1 MQYATRNISMSR
13 TFFYP
18 NQLLTPRHLAHL
30 HDSLHAALRQIRLA
44 MGTGVI
50 FYGFEVK
57 VEGNQLI
64 VTPGLGFDG
73 EGQPILLE
81 GPLVLPFPIESDP
94 LILCLR
100 YHALVDEIDNEGRPL
115 RERDSITITWLA
127 SPPRD
132 ENLLPLAR
140 VQRTAQGWMIDG
152 TIARRAAPLAHR
164 HTGEVQEDRRGRL
177 RYDGAPLVGGG
188 GGEWQ
193 SALQKVDRTLS
204 QQINVLRQLLGEWQS
219 QLQLQALEVE
229 ELRGEV
235 GEISEGVRS
244 GRGGGDWQ
252 EVVANLREEFAL
264 FAGDDLRDDLEQL
277 RAEVATLA
285 LRPPLPAS
293 NAGTFTPITALH
305 GVGSSFA
312 GKLNAAGITTV
323 SDFLAAVASPD
334 ARNRLLATDISPAR
348 LRRWSREA
356 DLLRLHG
363 CGTNEVMLLDSA
375 GITGTASLATE
386 DPRNLYERLRATAQ
400 QRGDMPPPAYAWV
413 ESWVAQAQHLP
424 PVVEW

>member
-1 MQYATRNISMSR
+1 MSR
-13 TFFYP
+13 TFFYQ
-18 NQLLTPRHLAHL
+18 NQLLTPRHLTHL
-30 HDSLHAALRQIRLA
+30 HDSLQAALHQLRLA
-44 MGTGVI
+44 LGTGVI
-50 FYGFEVK
+50 FYGFEVR
-57 VEGNQLI
+57 VENNQLV

-73 EGQPILLE
+73 EGQAIVLE
-81 GPLVLPFPIESDP
+81 GPLVLPFPIESEP

-115 RERDSITITWLA
+115 HERDSINITWLA
-127 SPPRD
+127 APPRD

-140 VQRTAQGWMIDG
+140 IQRTSQGWMVDG
-152 TIARRAAPLAHR
+152 TVARRAAPLVHR
-164 HTGEVQEDRRGRL
+164 HTGAVQEDRRGRL
-177 RYDGAPLVGGG
+177 RYDGAPVAGGG
-188 GGEWQ
+188 SGDSKEWHA
-193 SALQKVDRTLS
+193 ALQNVDHTLS
-204 QQINVLRQLLGEWQS
+204 QQLNTLRQWLGEWQS

-235 GEISEGVRS
+235 AEVSEGVRR
-244 GRGGGDWQ
+244 GGGGDWQ
-252 EVVANLREEFAL
+252 EVIANLREEFAL

-312 GKLNAAGITTV
+312 QRLNAAGINTV
-323 SDFLAAVASPD
+323 SDLLSAVANPD
-334 ARNRLLATDISPAR
+334 ARARLLATDISPAR

-375 GITGTASLATE
+375 GITSTAALATE
-386 DPRNLYERLRATAQ
+386 EPRNLYERLRATAQ
-400 QRGDMPPPAYAWV
+400 QRGDLPPPAYAWV
-413 ESWVAQAQHLP
+413 KSWVAQAQHLP
-424 PVVEW
+424 PVMEW